1 MFRFLTVLVVIA
13 LASATDLVIEK
24 TFVPE
29 KCTEKSK
36 NGDTLYMHYSGY
48 IAQSRY
54 LYMKIIESV
63 IVTFIFMFILTI
75 AFIAPQELLVQ
86 SSIAL

>member
-1 MFRFLTVLVVIA
+1 MFRLLTVLIVIA
-13 LASATDLVIEK
+13 LASAADLVIEK

-48 IAQSRY
+48 IAESRY
-54 LYMKIIESV
+54 LCIKIIESIIV
-63 IVTFIFMFILTI
+63 IFD
-75 AFIAPQELLVQ
+75 
-86 SSIAL
+86 